1 MKPVKFFVAVLSL
14 VFFTSCSNNDLRYV
28 YVEQEDYL
36 TTIIHTDRKCK
47 KNLVYANTEDVVG
60 YYIPQVCSHC
70 VNRNEYERIVNICRL
85 KNAKAEVIYN
95 RYKHKTDFDCD
106 TLEEFQEGMKDVEIR
121 KEFYEWMKRRGDD
134 IYKSFTLFDT
144 YYRHTNNTHKT
155 Q

>member
-1 MKPVKFFVAVLSL
+1 MKRIKFFITIFSILTLFA
-14 VFFTSCSNNDLRYV
+14 SCSNKDLKYV
-28 YVEQEDYL
+28 YVEQKEYQ
-36 TTIIHTDRKCK
+36 TIIHTSRKCK

-60 YYIPQVCSHC
+60 YSLPQVCSHC

-95 RYKHKTDFDCD
+95 HYEYRSDFDCD

-144 YYRHTNNTHKT
+144 YYRHTNKH